1 MTAKAIASRCGMLA
15 VATLGLLLAATVD
28 AQPNRQP
35 TADASDLRAAVAIE
49 TRRPRAPTFDRN
61 TFLAQPVLRS
71 AVLSPDG
78 SAVAFLREQGASR
91 GVWLQSTAGG
101 KATRLIGDSQA
112 ERLHWSRDG
121 RWLFLQSSRHV
132 FALPV
137 KGQPGSGIMSQLGGR
152 SRRSLLM
159 VDPSQPAGV
168 VLLENPPTV
177 SRTPK
182 RWRAWRVDVRGKA
195 VLLREDARQFV
206 DLALDSTGR
215 LAWLLRADVD
225 KHLLLRVDADG
236 TQHEV
241 GRCVQTRRCQLLG
254 ASPDGRDAW
263 VHGNLGG
270 NFERLWRIGS
280 DGRAQVLHSDPRGEA
295 DLDAVA
301 LDPLT
306 GEPRIASYRSTLSES
321 HGITPEARQHVDA
334 IRRLFPQ
341 RDLRLEIGRG
351 PEARWLVHDRAS
363 TLRGER
369 LHLYDPRTGSSHEI
383 LSGLGLQ
390 LQGKAVAPAPESA
403 MARKIAFAWMASD
416 GMRLHGF
423 LLVPPGIDA
432 SKAPLVVRVHGGPF
446 SHDKPDFDAD
456 AQMLA
461 NRGYLVFE
469 PNFRGSTGHGMA
481 YKLAANGDFGNG
493 RVQRDIVEGVRYLL
507 AQGIGDS
514 NRVGIVGASFG
525 GYATLLGVTFQP
537 DLFKVGIAIVPPGD
551 LGWVL
556 RDYARSDAQWFG
568 IALAVQMKLLGLDP
582 ADKALARRLA
592 DQSPIANADRLRR
605 PVLMLA
611 GGADE
616 RVAIRGV
623 THYAAKLKS
632 LGKDVSL
639 LVDETAGHDVGDIRT
654 REANLYLM
662 EFMLHRHL
670 GGAAPTPPGRV
681 LTGFLARNLRLRGR
695 DFEAL
700 PSGDRFTGL

>member
-1 MTAKAIASRCGMLA
+1 MMAQNFASRCGA
-15 VATLGLLLAATVD
+15 VALAALGLLLPSQAPAQATRPG
-28 AQPNRQP
+28 A
-35 TADASDLRAAVAIE
+35 ADASDLRAAVALE
-49 TRRPRAPTFDRN
+49 SARPPAPTFERK

-78 SAVAFLREQGASR
+78 STVAFLREQGASR
-91 GVWLQSTAGG
+91 GVWLQPTTGG
-101 KATRLIGDSQA
+101 KPTRLIGDSQA

-121 RWLFLQSSRHV
+121 RWLFLQSSRQV
-132 FALPV
+132 FALAV
-137 KGQPGSGIMSQLGGR
+137 KGQPGSGIVSLLGGR

-159 VDPSQPAGV
+159 VDPSQPAAV
-168 VLLENPPTV
+168 VLMENPPTV
-177 SRTPK
+177 SRAEK
-182 RWRAWRVDVRGKA
+182 RWRAWRVDVRGRQT
-195 VLLREDARQFV
+195 LLREDARQFV
-206 DLALDSTGR
+206 DFALDSSGR
-215 LAWLLRADVD
+215 LAWLLRVDFD
-225 KHLLLRVDADG
+225 KHLLLRVDAKG
-236 TQHEV
+236 ALHEA

-254 ASPDGRDAW
+254 ASKDGRDAW
-263 VHGNLGG
+263 LHGNVGD
-270 NFERLWRIGS
+270 NFERLLRIGP
-280 DGRAQVLHSDPRGEA
+280 DGSKQVLHSDPRGEA
-295 DLDAVA
+295 DLDSVA
-301 LDPLT
+301 LDPAT
-306 GEPRIASYRSTLSES
+306 GEPMVASYRSTVAAS
-321 HGITPEARQHVDA
+321 HGITPEATRHVEA
-334 IRRLFPQ
+334 INRLFPQ
-341 RDLRLEIGRG
+341 RDLRFEIGRG
-351 PEARWLVHDRAS
+351 ANARWLVHDRAS

-369 LHLYDPRTGSSHEI
+369 LHVYDPRTGTTHEI

-390 LQGKAVAPAPESA
+390 WQGKAVPPAPEA
-403 MARKIAFAWMASD
+403 TMARKIAFAWHASD

-423 LLVPPGIDA
+423 LLVPPGIDV

-446 SHDKPDFDAD
+446 SHDRPDFDAD
-456 AQMLA
+456 AQLLA

-469 PNFRGSTGHGMA
+469 PNFRSSTGHGMA

-493 RVQRDIVEGVRYLL
+493 RVQSDIVEGTSYLL
-507 AQGIGDS
+507 AQGIGDR

-525 GYATLLGVTFQP
+525 GYSTLLGVTFQP
-537 DLFKVGIAIVPPGD
+537 DLFKVGIAMVPPGD

-592 DQSPIANADRLRR
+592 EQSPIANAAKLRR

-632 LGKDVSL
+632 LGKDASL
-639 LVDETAGHDVGDIRT
+639 LVDEAGGHNSGDIRT

-681 LTGFLARNLRLRGR
+681 LSDFLARNLRLRGR
-695 DFEAL
+695 DFAAL
-700 PSGDRFTGL
+700 PSGNRFTGL

>member
-1 MTAKAIASRCGMLA
+1 MMAA
-15 VATLGLLLAATVD
+15 LGLLLSSQVFAQAT
-28 AQPNRQP
+28 RLKG
-35 TADASDLRAAVAIE
+35 ADASDLRAAVALE
-49 TRRPRAPTFDRN
+49 SGRPLAPTFDRK

-91 GVWLQSTAGG
+91 GVWLQSTTGG
-101 KATRLIGDSQA
+101 KPTRLIGDSQA
-112 ERLHWSRDG
+112 ERLYWSRDG
-121 RWLFLQSSRHV
+121 RWLFLQSSRQV
-132 FALPV
+132 FALAV
-137 KGQPGSGIMSQLGGR
+137 KGQPGSGIVSLLGGR

-159 VDPSQPAGV
+159 IDPSQPAAV
-168 VLLENPPTV
+168 VLMENPPTV
-177 SRTPK
+177 SRAPK
-182 RWRAWRVDVRGKA
+182 CWRAWRVDVRGKQM
-195 VLLREDARQFV
+195 LLREDVRQFV

-215 LAWLLRADVD
+215 LAWLLSMDFD
-225 KHLLLRVDADG
+225 KHLLLRVDAKG
-236 TQHEV
+236 ALHEV

-254 ASPDGRDAW
+254 ASKDGRDAW

-270 NFERLWRIGS
+270 NFERLLRIGP
-280 DGRAQVLHSDPRGEA
+280 DGKTQVLHADPRGEA
-295 DLDAVA
+295 DLDVVT
-301 LDPLT
+301 LDPAS
-306 GEPRIASYRSTLSES
+306 GEPMVASYRSTMSES
-321 HGITPEARQHVDA
+321 HGITAEANRHVEAIKRQF
-334 IRRLFPQ
+334 LQ
-341 RDLRLEIGRG
+341 RDLRLEVGRG
-351 PEARWLVHDRAS
+351 ANARWLVHDRAS

-369 LHLYDPRTGSSHEI
+369 LHVYDPSTGATHEI

-390 LQGKAVAPAPESA
+390 LQGKTVEPAPESA
-403 MARKIAFAWMASD
+403 MARKIAFAWPASD

-446 SHDKPDFDAD
+446 SHDRPDFDAD

-461 NRGYLVFE
+461 NRGYIVFE
-469 PNFRGSTGHGMA
+469 PNFRSSTGHGMA

-493 RVQRDIVEGVRYLL
+493 RVQRDIVEGTRYLL
-507 AQGIGDS
+507 AQGIGDG
-514 NRVGIVGASFG
+514 NRVGIIGASFG
-525 GYATLLGVTFQP
+525 GYSTLLGLTFQP
-537 DLFKVGIAIVPPGD
+537 DLFKVGIAMVPPGD

-568 IALAVQMKLLGLDP
+568 IPLAVQMKLLALDP

-592 DQSPIANADRLRR
+592 EQSPIANAAKLRR
-605 PVLMLA
+605 PLLMLA

-616 RVAIRGV
+616 RVPIRGV

-632 LGKDVSL
+632 LGKDASL
-639 LVDETAGHDVGDIRT
+639 LVDETGSHNVGDIRT

-681 LTGFLARNLRLRGR
+681 LSDFLARNLRLRGR
-695 DFEAL
+695 DFATL
-700 PSGDRFTGL
+700 PSGNRLTGL